1 MAHYAGVKALDA
13 EITLDF
19 DTKKVTMDYSL
30 NKFGSPY
37 SSNNTT
43 VLHSTFKHA
52 PLRERLVERVKCA
65 GYFALAIPV
74 LTCSPIH
81 TFLSVHNIL
90 NNAWVDYNYQKLL
103 KNILVMTEGLSEQ
116 RKTGELF
123 ESKLTFS
130 MPHNLWFEYELD
142 GEYQDKIKSISLK
155 RKFITRYTY
164 GKYPHQRQVGWNVIF
179 EFTEPPKSGSC
190 ILRST

>member
-1 MAHYAGVKALDA
+1 MTNYAGVKALDA

-37 SSNNTT
+37 ASNNST
-43 VLHSTFKHA
+43 VLNSTFKDLSLHKK
-52 PLRERLVERVKCA
+52 LLSHVKCI
-65 GYFALAIPV
+65 GYIFLSIPV
-74 LTCSPIH
+74 LACSPIH
-81 TFLSVHNIL
+81 TFLSTHNIV
-90 NNAWVDYNYQKLL
+90 NNAWIDYNYQKLM
-103 KNILVMTEGLSEQ
+103 KHVVIETEGINEQ
-116 RKTGELF
+116 IKSGELF
-123 ESKLTFS
+123 EPTLIFS

-142 GEYQDKIKSISLK
+142 GEYQEKIKSVSLK

-179 EFTEPPKSGSC
+179 EFTESPKSGSC
-190 ILRST
+190 ILRSV

>member
-1 MAHYAGVKALDA
+1 MAEYAGVKALDA

-37 SSNNTT
+37 SSNTTT
-43 VLHSTFKHA
+43 VLHSTFKHL
-52 PLRERLVERVKCA
+52 PLRKKLMEHARCA
-65 GYFALAIPV
+65 GYCFLTLPV
-74 LTCSPIH
+74 LACSPIH
-81 TFLSVHNIL
+81 TFLSTHNIV
-90 NNAWVDYNYQKLL
+90 NNAWFDYNYQKLL
-103 KNILVMTEGLSEQ
+103 KHVVVATEGISEQ
-116 RKTGELF
+116 SKSGELF
-123 ESKLTFS
+123 EPMLVFS
-130 MPHNLWFEYELD
+130 MPNNLWFEYELD

-164 GKYPHQRQVGWNVIF
+164 GKYPHQRQVGWNVIV
-179 EFTEPPKSGSC
+179 EFTDIPKSGSC